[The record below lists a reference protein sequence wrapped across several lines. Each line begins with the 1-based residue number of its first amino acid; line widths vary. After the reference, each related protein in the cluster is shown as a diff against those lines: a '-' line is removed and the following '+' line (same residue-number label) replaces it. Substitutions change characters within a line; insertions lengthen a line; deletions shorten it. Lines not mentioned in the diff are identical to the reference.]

1 LTFAGTAQGCVSTM
15 RLFGRKPDPISESE
29 RQLKAKLAAL
39 EGELRQLH
47 HRLSSP
53 SPPPRESAPATRTSQ
68 TTAGAVPAA
77 FREPRFEAVN
87 HRGVHGPPDRDST
100 PAHYNDLGVRKY
112 DPVATFRR
120 WLAHLRGAPTANP
133 KLVNY
138 LAAGS
143 IHGLRPLRY
152 EKRVARNRFVA
163 LSAFFLAI
171 LWGLIYIYLKNR

>member
-1 LTFAGTAQGCVSTM
+1 M
-15 RLFGRKPDPISESE
+15 RFFRRKPDPITESE
-29 RQLKAKLAAL
+29 RQLNAKIAAL

-47 HRLSSP
+47 ERLD
-53 SPPPRESAPATRTSQ
+53 SPPASSREGSPPGTSVSVAGPAR
-68 TTAGAVPAA
+68 AA
-77 FREPRFEAVN
+77 FREPKFEEVS
-87 HRGVHGPPDRDST
+87 HRGVQGSADRESS

-112 DPVATFRR
+112 DPITTLRK
-120 WLAHLRGAPTANP
+120 WLAQLRGTPTANP

-152 EKRVARNRFVA
+152 EKRVARNRFLA

>member
-1 LTFAGTAQGCVSTM
+1 MWPF
-15 RLFGRKPDPISESE
+15 RKRPDPISESE
-29 RQLKAKLAAL
+29 RQLSAKLAAL
-39 EGELRQLH
+39 EDELRQLN

-53 SPPPRESAPATRTSQ
+53 PASSREANPSARTFPAVP
-68 TTAGAVPAA
+68 GAVPTAS
-77 FREPRFEAVN
+77 REPKFEAVN
-87 HRGVHGPPDRDST
+87 RRGVQASLDREST

-112 DPVATFRR
+112 DPVGTLRK
-120 WLAHLRGAPTANP
+120 WLAQLRGTPTANP

-152 EKRVARNRFVA
+152 EKRIARNRFLA